1 MSYIKSI
8 LRSDENVVFK
18 TKRHW
23 IIFVWPVFFAFI
35 GLSFITNNQFFWG
48 LLLFIPMVLAFID
61 YQTSEFAV
69 TNKRVVAKVGF
80 IRRNSIEVLLTKVE
94 GIRIE
99 QSILGR
105 MLNYGAIITGAAG
118 SSNPFT
124 SIANPI
130 QVRRSVDEQLTLVE
144 QSKR

>member
-48 LLLFIPMVLAFID
+48 LLLFIPMVLDFID

>member
-130 QVRRSVDEQLTLVE
+130 FYS
-144 QSKR
+144 S